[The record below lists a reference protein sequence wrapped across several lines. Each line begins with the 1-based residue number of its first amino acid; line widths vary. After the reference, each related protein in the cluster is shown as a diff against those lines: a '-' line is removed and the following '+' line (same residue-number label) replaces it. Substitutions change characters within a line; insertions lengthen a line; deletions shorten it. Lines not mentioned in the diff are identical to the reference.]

1 MAQQTMAREQQ
12 SQRLGDFNRGTRQ
25 SWLIQPVQSYPG
37 TAGQQTRLTLPQTG
51 YGAGIQLLLQG
62 TTTTAAASTATV
74 AAYPVLPFSFL
85 RRIRI
90 YNNQGV
96 ELINMTGYGAY
107 LYQRTLRTYF
117 DPGVVT
123 NSSTAG
129 VPFQPVA
136 TLGSALPSF
145 RFFSPPVTLAA
156 SSTSTWKAF
165 WYIPIVWGFSLQHGL
180 QLWQDP
186 AITYTVEITWGD
198 ATDLYS
204 STTGTVTLSA
214 VTVTPMVELYHVPPA
229 GYDLPDLAFT
239 KTVLEETQPLTSGT
253 GDNTYSFVTG
263 NVATRIIHELQNGA
277 VAAPL
282 QPTTAAAAD
291 QVTQVKLFYSQT
303 QVPYIWDASSLQ
315 AHQRLLYGGDLP
327 GGVYVHELSNAMGL
341 PELVTTRDAL
351 NTARLTDM
359 KIIYTLSGVTLTN
372 GNLRTVKEQLVANR

>member
-1 MAQQTMAREQQ
+1 MATATRPPQQQPR
-12 SQRLGDFNRGTRQ
+12 RLGDFNRGTRQ
-25 SWLIQPVQSYPG
+25 SWLLQPIQAYPG
-37 TAGQQTRLTLPQTG
+37 AAGQTTRLTLPQTG

-62 TTTTAAASTATV
+62 TTTTAAASSTTV
-74 AAYPVLPFSFL
+74 ATYPVLPYSFL

-107 LYQRTLRTYF
+107 LYSRTLRTYY
-117 DPGVVT
+117 DPAVLSNT
-123 NSSTAG
+123 
-129 VPFQPVA
+129 QPVA
-136 TLGSALPSF
+136 QLGTARPSF
-145 RFFSPPVTLAA
+145 RFFAA
-156 SSTSTWKAF
+156 PSSLGASATEVWKAS

-204 STTGTVTLSA
+204 STTGTVTLSG

-239 KTVLEETQPLTSGT
+239 KTVLEEVQPLTSGT

-263 NVATRIIHELQNGA
+263 NVATRIIQELTNGA
-277 VAAPL
+277 TVAPI

-291 QVTQVKLFYSQT
+291 QITQVKLFYSQT

-315 AHQRLLYGGDLP
+315 AHQRLLYSGDLP
-327 GGVYVHELSNAMGL
+327 GGVFVHELSDAMGL

-359 KIIYTLSGVTLTN
+359 KLIYTLSGVTLNN
-372 GNLRTVKEQLVANR
+372 GNLRTIKEQLVANR

>member
-1 MAQQTMAREQQ
+1 MQTQARPAQGQQ
-12 SQRLGDFNRGTRQ
+12 QRRLGDFNRGTRQ
-25 SWLIQPVQSYPG
+25 SWLVQPIQSYPG
-37 TAGQQTRLTLPQTG
+37 TAGQTTRLVLPQTG

-62 TTTTAAASTATV
+62 TTTTAAASSTTV
-74 AAYPVLPFSFL
+74 ATYPVLPFNFL
-85 RRIRI
+85 RRIRV

-107 LYQRTLRTYF
+107 LYQRTLRTCF
-117 DPGVVT
+117 DPAKAT
-123 NSSTAG
+123 SSE
-129 VPFQPVA
+129 PVA
-136 TLGSALPSF
+136 LLGSASPSL
-145 RFFSPPVTLAA
+145 RFFNPPSSLGA
-156 SSTSTWKAF
+156 SASETWKAMF
-165 WYIPIVWGFSLQHGL
+165 YIPIVWGFSLQHGL

-186 AITYTVEITWGD
+186 AITYTVELTWGD

-204 STTGTVTLSA
+204 ATTGTVSLSA
-214 VTVTPMVELYHVPPA
+214 VSVTPMVELYHVPPA

-239 KTVLEETQPLTSGT
+239 KTVLEETQPLTSGS

-263 NVATRIIHELQNGA
+263 NVATRVIHELQNGA
-277 VAAPL
+277 TTAPI

-303 QVPYIWDASSLQ
+303 QVPYIWDAASLQ
-315 AHQRLLYGGDLP
+315 AHQRMVYGFDLP

-359 KIIYTLSGVTLTN
+359 KFIYTLSGVTLNN
-372 GNLRTVKEQLVANR
+372 GNLRTIKEQLVANR

>member
-1 MAQQTMAREQQ
+1 MAQTMARGQQ
-12 SQRLGDFNRGTRQ
+12 QQGQRLGDFNRGTRQ
-25 SWLIQPVQSYPG
+25 SWVLQPVQAYPG
-37 TAGQQTRLTLPQTG
+37 TAGQTTRLTLPQTG
-51 YGAGIQLLLQG
+51 YGAGVQLLLQG
-62 TTTTAAASTATV
+62 TTTTAAASSTTV
-74 AAYPVLPFSFL
+74 ATYPVLPFSFL

-107 LYQRTLRTYF
+107 LYQRTLRSYY
-117 DPGVVT
+117 DPAVVG
-123 NSSTAG
+123 SSQPIASLGTARPG
-129 VPFQPVA
+129 
-136 TLGSALPSF
+136 L
-145 RFFSPPVTLAA
+145 RFFAA
-156 SSTSTWKAF
+156 PTSLGASASETWKAV

-186 AITYTVEITWGD
+186 AITYTVELTWGD
-198 ATDLYS
+198 VTDLYA
-204 STTGTVTLSA
+204 STTGTVTLTA

-277 VAAPL
+277 TTAPI

-291 QVTQVKLFYSQT
+291 QITQIKLFYSQT

-315 AHQRLLYGGDLP
+315 AHQRLLYCGDLP
-327 GGVYVHELSNAMGL
+327 GGVFVHELSDAMGL

-359 KIIYTLSGVTLTN
+359 RFIYTLSGVTLSN
-372 GNLRTVKEQLVANR
+372 GNLRTIKEQLVANR